1 MKLMFCDPTDSSA
14 AGTAGVELPRTGE
27 PEMDN
32 QHLRILMA
40 LQRLEESLRG
50 PFPLETLAARLKQLE
65 DLILDHFRAEE
76 ALLERSRY
84 PHLLA
89 HRADHEVLIEQG
101 HELLDRF
108 SSPDSPPLVQ
118 LPQELVGLLLRHV
131 QGVDLDYAAFL
142 AQEGLLPTPLAGD

>member
-1 MKLMFCDPTDSSA
+1 MPCEPADPSA
-14 AGTAGVELPRTGE
+14 PGIAGMDLPRTGE

-76 ALLERSRY
+76 ALLERSGY

-108 SSPDSPPLVQ
+108 SSPDSPPLFH
-118 LPQELVGLLLRHV
+118 LAQELAALLFRHV
-131 QGVDLDYAAFL
+131 EGVDRDYAAFL
-142 AQEGLLPTPLAGD
+142 SREGQLPTSPAGG